1 MEVKWSEVQ
10 SLSCVQFFVTPWTAA
25 CQAPPS
31 MEFSKQEYWSGFLFP
46 PSKEMETMYQI
57 YEDLHSKEIGPNAN
71 LLTL

>member
-1 MEVKWSEVQ
+1 MKWSEIF
-10 SLSCVQFFVTPWTAA
+10 SHVQFFVTPWTAA
-25 CQAPPS
+25 FQAPPS